1 MAVEPRGASVMA
13 TFYGTANY
21 SIDDKGRIVVPASMR
36 AVPGRKLPLTT
47 FVLLGG
53 LGGCLWLYAE
63 EDWKTFEER
72 LQKMSMGRKA
82 QRDFARAFLVGAS
95 KVTVDKQGRISIPP
109 SLMSRAGL
117 GKDAVLHGQVGRI
130 EIWAPAKF
138 DESTKPVLE
147 NLDAHYDDALGDL

>member
-1 MAVEPRGASVMA
+1 MA

-36 AVPGRKLPLTT
+36 AVPGKKLPLST
-47 FVLLGG
+47 FILLGG
-53 LGGCLWLYAE
+53 LDGCLWLYAE
-63 EDWKTFEER
+63 EDWQVFEER

-95 KVTVDKQGRISIPP
+95 KVTVDKQGRISIPS

-130 EIWAPAKF
+130 EIWSPDKF
-138 DESTKPVLE
+138 AGSTTPVLE
-147 NLDAHYDDALGDL
+147 NLDAHYDEALGDL

>member
-1 MAVEPRGASVMA
+1 MA

-21 SIDDKGRIVVPASMR
+21 SIDDKGRIVVPSSMR
-36 AVPGRKLPLTT
+36 AVPGRKTPLST
-47 FVLLGG
+47 FILLGG

-63 EDWKTFEER
+63 EDWKVFEER
-72 LQKMSMGRKA
+72 LHKMSMGKSA

-130 EIWAPAKF
+130 EIWSPEKF
-138 DESTKPVLE
+138 HESTAKVLA
-147 NLDAHYDDALGDL
+147 NLDAHYDEALGDL